1 MKHKLFYIAL
11 GLVIMGISMNS
22 CNWVAKRNDA
32 PTPLIPP
39 HCDDDN
45 SNDLRIELPNDDIV
59 DVSYTESCN
68 LKIVQVL
75 INDCISKEMIFDTGA
90 SYTQITKKEAIYL
103 YNEKVLTAD
112 DIVGKERIYDA
123 NGNITVNTVVNL
135 RKLVLGG
142 KLIIANVQATVVEN
156 ADAPLLLGQTVLKR
170 LPQYT
175 VDNTN
180 KVIKFKI
187 K

>member
-1 MKHKLFYIAL
+1 
-11 GLVIMGISMNS
+11 
-22 CNWVAKRNDA
+22 
-32 PTPLIPP
+32 
-39 HCDDDN
+39 
-45 SNDLRIELPNDDIV
+45 
-59 DVSYTESCN
+59 
-68 LKIVQVL
+68 
-75 INDCISKEMIFDTGA
+75 MIFDTGA

>member
-1 MKHKLFYIAL
+1 MKSGKWF
-11 GLVIMGISMNS
+11 S
-22 CNWVAKRNDA
+22 NDKEEA
-32 PTPLIPP
+32 TPLVQLS
-39 HCDDDN
+39 DN
-45 SNDLRIELPNDDIV
+45 NDELRIELPNDDIV
-59 DVSYTESCN
+59 DVAYTESYN

-90 SYTQITKKEAIYL
+90 SYTQITKKEALYL
-103 YNEKVLTAD
+103 YHEKVLTAD
-112 DIVGKERIYDA
+112 DILGKEKITDA

-142 KLIIANVQATVVEN
+142 KLIITNVQATVVEN
-156 ADAPLLLGQTVLKR
+156 ADAPLLLGQTVMKE